1 MQVCLS
7 PPVSFQIGKP
17 YVMSLAAQN
26 LRPQAVSPQERVALR
41 SVHRAVADL
50 RRGDVV
56 LVAGQDGR
64 ALAVRAAETVD
75 AAALAHLRQLAGAMP
90 HLVLTARRAAVLGL
104 TAPVSQSVAIPE
116 GGAALDA
123 VRLSLSVTGGG
134 HQDDAFIADLI
145 GCLADPTQRPQAPG
159 AGLAPLARSVDT
171 VEAQALLL
179 ARLAR
184 LLPAVLVA
192 EVPAAGAAALARTH
206 DLLRVAGDDL
216 LAFQDNDERRLRQVV
231 EAAVPLADSE
241 RTRLVAFRADDGGTE
256 HLAIIIGDPRPGD
269 AVLTRLHSEC
279 FTGDL
284 LGSLRCDCGP
294 QLRGAIAEI
303 AAAGSGVLLYL
314 AQEGRNIG
322 LMNKL
327 RAYRLQDQGIDTV
340 DANLTLGFEADE
352 RTYRPAAT
360 MLRAL
365 GFDRVRLMTNN
376 PDKLAQLAR
385 WGIEVVDRVPHIFAA
400 NGHNAAYLRTK
411 AEKAGHML

>member
-1 MQVCLS
+1 
-7 PPVSFQIGKP
+7 
-17 YVMSLAAQN
+17 MSLAAQN
-26 LRPQAVSPQERVALR
+26 LRPQAVSPQERAALR

-56 LVAGQDGR
+56 LVAGRDGR
-64 ALAVRAAETVD
+64 TLAVRAAEMAD
-75 AAALAHLRQLAGAMP
+75 AAALADLRQLAGGAP

-104 TAPVSQSVAIPE
+104 TAPVPPAVTIPE

-123 VRLSLSVTGGG
+123 VRLSLPAAPGGG
-134 HQDDAFIADLI
+134 DDTGVIDLI
-145 GCLADPTQRPQAPG
+145 TGLVDPTRPRAASHIAETAPVT
-159 AGLAPLARSVDT
+159 LAPLVRTVDT
-171 VEAQALLL
+171 AEAQALLL

-192 EVPAAGAAALARTH
+192 EVPSAGAAAALARAH
-206 DLLRVAGDDL
+206 DLLSVAGGDL
-216 LAFQDNDERRLRQVV
+216 LAFQDNDERRLRRVV

-269 AVLTRLHSEC
+269 AVLARLHSEC

-327 RAYRLQDQGIDTV
+327 RAYRLQDQGVDTV
-340 DANLTLGFEADE
+340 DANLSLGFEADE

-385 WGIEVVDRVPHIFAA
+385 WGIEVVDRVPHVFAA

-411 AEKAGHML
+411 AEKAGHLL